1 MIRRN
6 PDQLLAGLK
15 RGLAPIYLITGE
27 EPLQRMECADA
38 VRAAARAQGFEDRI
52 VFDSSTGIDW
62 AALRFEADS
71 LSLFGGRR
79 IIEIRLHEAKVGAEG
94 AEALRGYC
102 AGPAADT
109 LLLISAPKF
118 DARGQAA
125 EWYKA
130 VDRAG
135 EVVQVWPVKPEE
147 MPRWIANRLEARGL
161 AATPEAIRLLAD
173 RVEGNLLAAVQDIE
187 KLALNS
193 GSGPVDADTVL
204 TTVGDSARF
213 DLFSL
218 ADTALS
224 GEAARCVRVLKGLR
238 DEGAEPVLICW
249 AVMRELR
256 AAALLCAGM
265 RPEQGIPGYRMFG
278 GRESALR
285 AAGQRLGLKP
295 LRRLLRR
302 AARVDRIA
310 KGAAAGDA
318 WGELVSLCLAAA
330 GRPVGGSAWTP

>member
-6 PDQLLAGLK
+6 PDQLLAGLR
-15 RGLAPIYLITGE
+15 RGLAPVYLVTGE
-27 EPLQRMECADA
+27 EPLQRMECVDA

-62 AALRFEADS
+62 TALRFEAAS
-71 LSLFGGRR
+71 MSLFASRR

-102 AGPAADT
+102 AEPAADT
-109 LLLISAPKF
+109 LLLIAAPKF
-118 DARGQAA
+118 DSRGQAA

-130 VDRAG
+130 IDRAG

-147 MPRWIANRLEARGL
+147 MPRWVAKRLQARGL
-161 AATPEAIRLLAD
+161 AATPEAVRLLAE

-187 KLALNS
+187 KLALIA
-193 GSGPVDADTVL
+193 GPEPIDADTVL
-204 TTVGDSARF
+204 AAVGDSARF

-224 GEAARCVRVLKGLR
+224 GEAERCVRILNGLR

-249 AVMRELR
+249 ALTRELR
-256 AAALLCAGM
+256 AASLLCAGM
-265 RPEQGIPGYRMFG
+265 RPEQGITGYRMFG
-278 GRESALR
+278 PREGTLR
-285 AAGQRLGLKP
+285 AAGQRLGLRP

-302 AARVDRIA
+302 ATRVDRIV
-310 KGAAAGDA
+310 KGAAPGDA

-330 GRPVGGSAWTP
+330 GRPVGGSAWIP